1 MKRFFL
7 ILFAFSH
14 ILLLQAQNA
23 NSDFKTTTIDKKV
36 KEYPDRFELN
46 SVLSTLVTLKYTEAN
61 GRDGLYRSI
70 CLKRNINYW
79 PESNSNNNEVSE
91 KKRMEIL
98 NQEIKEIIYYKD
110 SVACSILRKDS
121 TYRIRYFE
129 LDNREWLVGAED
141 KRYNIEDARKLF
153 HSMAEG
159 LLQAKKRSK
168 VVLRIPTDTLSFLD
182 YIDKNKK
189 DPTDFI
195 LDALKNY
202 KIVIY
207 GEIHNRP
214 PSWELCRN
222 VIRSKSFSENTGTIF
237 LELSAH
243 KQKEIDLFLESK
255 TLDVSLIQN
264 VFRETFDV
272 QFWAGMYDFLID
284 VWNVN
289 QYLNSNSKIRVV
301 AVDIPRPYSILK
313 TSNDFLNHFQKF
325 ENRDS
330 FMAETI
336 MNFLDKSTDKRN
348 SLFIVGALHVC
359 KSFRSAGG
367 LLTDKFSNDSV
378 YTIFTHCPIISNDG
392 NVPGLIR
399 GGMFDYA
406 FYKYGNTP
414 IAFSL
419 NNSPFGKEPFDAFTE
434 ISYSNKTGCFSDNF
448 DAYIFLGS
456 LSNEITD
463 RILFE
468 VYTHNFINELKRRC
482 DLQSLSFKEY
492 YGISEPNRASLIST
506 LIKEKEPY
514 RWRINNV
521 PFKNN

>member
-1 MKRFFL
+1 M
-7 ILFAFSH
+7 
-14 ILLLQAQNA
+14 LQAQNT
-23 NSDFKTTTIDKKV
+23 NSDFKTTVINKKII
-36 KEYPDRFELN
+36 EYLDRFDLS

-70 CLKRNINYW
+70 CLKRNISYW
-79 PESNSNNNEVSE
+79 PESNSINSAVPE

-98 NQEIKEIIYYKD
+98 NQEIKEIITYKD

-121 TYRIRYFE
+121 AYRIRYYE
-129 LDNREWLVGAED
+129 LDNGDWLVGAED
-141 KRYNIEDARKLF
+141 VRYSMEDARKLF
-153 HSMAEG
+153 HSLAEG
-159 LLQAKKRSK
+159 LLQAQKRSK
-168 VVLRIPTDTLSFLD
+168 LVLKMPTDTLSFLD

-195 LDALKNY
+195 LDALKRY
-202 KIVIY
+202 KIVVY

-214 PSWELCRN
+214 PSWELCRD
-222 VIRSKSFSENTGTIF
+222 VIRSKSFSENAGTIF

-243 KQKEIDLFLESK
+243 KQQQIDLFLESK
-255 TLDVSLIQN
+255 TLDVSLIQD
-264 VFRETFDV
+264 VFHETFDD

-284 VWNVN
+284 VWNIN
-289 QYLNSNSKIRVV
+289 QDLNSNSKIRVI
-301 AVDIPRPYSILK
+301 AVDIPRPYSFLR
-313 TSNDFLNHFQKF
+313 TSDDFLNHFQKF
-325 ENRDS
+325 ESRDS

-336 MNFLDKSTDKRN
+336 ENYLNKSTDKRN
-348 SLFIVGALHVC
+348 SLFIVGAMHVC
-359 KSFRSAGG
+359 KSFQSAGS
-367 LLTDKFSNDSV
+367 LLTNKFSNDSV
-378 YTIFTHCPIISNDG
+378 YSIFTHCPIISNDG
-392 NVPGLIR
+392 NIPGLIR
-399 GGMFDYA
+399 GGIFDYA

-419 NNSPFGKEPFDAFTE
+419 KNSPFGKEPFDAFTE

-468 VYTHNFINELKRRC
+468 VYTPDFISELKRRC
-482 DLQSLSFKEY
+482 DLQNLSFKEY
-492 YGISEPNRASLIST
+492 YGISEPNRASLISI

-514 RWRINNV
+514 RWRKSIIH
-521 PFKNN
+521 FLKNNSY